1 MICSVCTF
9 FTLSHL
15 VCKTSVIINARM
27 GRGTKWTLKIS
38 AQNAFPREP
47 TDLHVFTTCLSDIR
61 ACVHIV
67 SLKVIV
73 GITGLNGENTRRANQ
88 N

>member
-1 MICSVCTF
+1 
-9 FTLSHL
+9 
-15 VCKTSVIINARM
+15 M
-27 GRGTKWTLKIS
+27 G
-38 AQNAFPREP
+38 
-47 TDLHVFTTCLSDIR
+47 LHAFTTCLSDIR

-73 GITGLNGENTRRANQ
+73 GITGLNGENMRRANQ